1 MRDGTYTRSWPT
13 EDGIKTRPCIVRGG
27 RFLQLSDG
35 KWRDLDDVVD
45 LPGVWQFLGAREP
58 GSGSRGVVT
67 L

>member
-1 MRDGTYTRSWPT
+1 MKDGTYTRSWPT
-13 EDGIKTRPCIVRGG
+13 ETGIKTRPCIVRGG
-27 RFLQLSDG
+27 RVLQLSDAR
-35 KWRDLDDVVD
+35 WRDLDPD